1 MAARKKQKYPVTPA
15 IRVLRAEGADFVPFL
30 YRYEQHS
37 GASGAAAELGVDP
50 HVVIKTLVMEDE
62 LGEPLVVLMH
72 GDREVATGLLAKH
85 LGKKRIGPCAPKTAE
100 KHSGY
105 RVGGTSPFGLKHTM
119 PIYAE
124 RSIREL
130 DLIWINGGKRGFQ
143 VGISPAVLERV
154 VQPTWVDAAQ
164 PT

>member
-1 MAARKKQKYPVTPA
+1 
-15 IRVLRAEGADFVPFL
+15 
-30 YRYEQHS
+30 
-37 GASGAAAELGVDP
+37 
-50 HVVIKTLVMEDE
+50 
-62 LGEPLVVLMH
+62 
-72 GDREVATGLLAKH
+72 
-85 LGKKRIGPCAPKTAE
+85 
-100 KHSGY
+100 
-105 RVGGTSPFGLKHTM
+105 M